1 MSSNRLGGG
10 GLNTW
15 AVRAV
20 YSRSRVRDVMDG
32 LCGAIM
38 LFFWCL
44 SVFFFFSSSFRV
56 FHDVHASHDFY
67 DYYHVFAMSP
77 SFFYRG
83 FLSSP

>member
-1 MSSNRLGGG
+1 MRSNRLGGG
-10 GLNTW
+10 GLDTW

-20 YSRSRVRDVMDG
+20 NSRSRVRDVMDG

-38 LFFWCL
+38 LFFLVPFC
-44 SVFFFFSSSFRV
+44 VFFFSSSFRV